1 VEERFKEGPFTR
13 HYSVHSSNVYLMD
26 GKARVTF
33 KPVNSEDVY
42 IFDFSDFDLA
52 FRVGMN
58 LKELAINESGK
69 IQDALAGKQ
78 RSSLDSSEGTV
89 QAGVQPDS

>member
-13 HYSVHSSNVYLMD
+13 HYNVHSSNVYLMD
-26 GKARVTF
+26 NKARVTF

-42 IFDFSDFDLA
+42 IFDFNDFDLA

-58 LKELAINESGK
+58 LQELAINESAK
-69 IQDALAGKQ
+69 IQDALAGKPGG
-78 RSSLDSSEGTV
+78 SLDSSESSV
-89 QAGVQPDS
+89 SERVQPNS